1 MTTSRITTFCA
12 AGLVAVAS
20 TLGGGCA
27 DLIRGV
33 ASIGSGGSSGPE
45 YSEAEY
51 AAAPL
56 ECYQSYR
63 QPVTGVSPHANA
75 DVARWYASL
84 TPAIV
89 ESFAV
94 DATYDEF
101 TQRAVEHA
109 VAAGL
114 SEDALLDGGHPDPV
128 RACGAGWRN
137 GANGARSYEA
147 TRNAGSA
154 ARSIAMR
161 AAYQS
166 CAADFEALTPK
177 VAALATQTAAQLAAI
192 PAAASPDAA
201 WAVYHQ
207 AMAAHRTLLGRP
219 TEPDR
224 DEDRVFGTDGMAF
237 AGTPYVVF
245 TDMLTRFA
253 GKPAAFLL
261 RATRLAALPPD
272 PELYVRS
279 LEPMDEARDVYCL
292 RQMAAKGSLYEP
304 DVEEDGTFD
313 LHDGRAWLAAHPAE
327 AAAYTGRHF
336 DAHELPSVVTDDIVN
351 DDDEDLRLF
360 QRPISKLALRG
371 GAGTIEFSNTET
383 REQAYECAEVLKV
396 KHGRDGATARWVE
409 ECAKQRTIKTV
420 DTFTLAVA
428 ALPPG
433 LELKVGD
440 SVLFFAR
447 RTKHDSR
454 RDEMASKRGERI
466 TDTTT
471 VAADLLHIARVWRGD
486 RSIYPAVAATPAR

>member
-12 AGLVAVAS
+12 ASLVAAAS
-20 TLGGGCA
+20 TLSGGCA

-33 ASIGSGGSSGPE
+33 AGLGSGGSSGPE

-56 ECYQSYR
+56 ECFRSYR
-63 QPVTGVSPHANA
+63 QPVSGVSPHANA
-75 DVARWYASL
+75 NVARWYASL

-89 ESFAV
+89 DSFAV
-94 DATYDEF
+94 DATYDDF

-114 SEDALLDGGHPDPV
+114 TEDDLLDGGHPDPV

-147 TRNAGSA
+147 TRNAGA
-154 ARSIAMR
+154 AAASIAMR

-166 CAADFEALTPK
+166 CAAEFEAQAPK

-192 PAAASPDAA
+192 PADASPDAA
-201 WAVYHQ
+201 WVVYHQ
-207 AMAAHRTLLGRP
+207 AMAAHRTLIGRP
-219 TEPDR
+219 IEPTR
-224 DEDRVFGTDGMAF
+224 EDGLVFGNAGMAY

-253 GKPAAFLL
+253 GKPAGFLL
-261 RATRLAALPPD
+261 RAMRLAALPSD

-292 RQMAAKGSLYEP
+292 RQMEAKGSVYAAP
-304 DVEEDGTFD
+304 IEEEGNFE
-313 LHDGRAWLAAHPAE
+313 LHDGRAWLAAHPAA
-327 AAAYTGRHF
+327 AAAYAGRHF
-336 DAHELPSVVTDDIVN
+336 DLRDIPAAVTDDIVN
-351 DDDEDLRLF
+351 DDDETLRLY

-371 GAGTIEFSNTET
+371 GSGTIEFSNTER
-383 REQAYECAEVLKV
+383 REQDYECAEVLKV
-396 KHGRDGATARWVE
+396 THSREGASARWVE
-409 ECAKQRTIKTV
+409 ECAKHRTMTTV
-420 DTFTLAVA
+420 DSFTLSVG
-428 ALPPG
+428 ALPSG

-447 RTKHDSR
+447 RTKHDAR
-454 RDEMASKRGERI
+454 RDEKATKRGESI

-471 VAADLLHIARVWRGD
+471 TAAELLHVARVWRGD
-486 RSIYPAVAATPAR
+486 AAIYPAVAATPAR